1 MRRFTWVIALVL
13 SLTLVLAG
21 CGKKDSGSV
30 VKDLD
35 SVMNKLQSY
44 QGSGRM
50 VLHTG
55 QEPQEYQVEVWYQN
69 PHYYRISL
77 TNAKKDITQ
86 IVLRNDDGVFV
97 LTPHLNKSFR
107 FQSDWPENQ
116 GQVYL
121 YQSLVQS
128 ILMDNE
134 RHFTT
139 DQNAYVFDVLAN
151 YQNGSLARQK
161 IWLDK
166 KSYAPQ
172 HVEVSDANANVMMIV
187 DFNQFEFGKKF
198 DKDSFDMQRN
208 MTSWNIMSLPTS
220 GQPGTHDAGT
230 IDGKAGD
237 KATGTNSG
245 TSAGSSTSTSSN
257 GTTTN
262 GTTGAKAGST
272 TTGSTGTSG
281 ASSDAGKGTTAAGTT
296 TNGNSASTAPA
307 DKTTSG
313 AASGTATGTASKGAT
328 NGTGTANPTNNT
340 TTPANGSGT
349 PTSGTAANGAAT
361 GTNGTAAGAKADA
374 AKQVQSFGVIEP
386 NYVPSG
392 VKKQDV
398 KMIKLGDEDAVM
410 LRYAGKYNYTLVE
423 SRPETQTVTS
433 LPGNIVDLGFTLAVV
448 IGDEKKTMTW
458 TYEGVEFRLSTADL
472 HQTEMIKVAQAVQDE
487 MGK

>member
-13 SLTLVLAG
+13 SLSLVLAG

-121 YQSLVQS
+121 YQSLIQS

-166 KSYAPQ
+166 KNYAPQ

-230 IDGKAGD
+230 IDGKADSKGAATD
-237 KATGTNSG
+237 KAAGTTSGATSSSG
-245 TSAGSSTSTSSN
+245 TSTNSSN
-257 GTTTN
+257 TAN
-262 GTTGAKAGST
+262 GTTGAKAGSAA
-272 TTGSTGTSG
+272 GTNG
-281 ASSDAGKGTTAAGTT
+281 ASSDAAKGTKAGTSSS
-296 TNGNSASTAPA
+296 GNAGATAPA

-313 AASGTATGTASKGAT
+313 AASGTATKGAA
-328 NGTGTANPTNNT
+328 NGTGAANPTNGT
-340 TTPANGSGT
+340 TNPPSGSSSTG
-349 PTSGTAANGAAT
+349 ANGAAT
-361 GTNGTAAGAKADA
+361 GAAAGTTGTAAGTKGDTS
-374 AKQVQSFGVIEP
+374 KQGLSFGVIEP
-386 NYVPSG
+386 HYVPNG

-410 LRYAGKYNYTLVE
+410 LRYSGKYNYTLVE

>member
-13 SLTLVLAG
+13 SFSLVLAG

-35 SVMNKLQSY
+35 SMVNKLQSY

-128 ILMDNE
+128 ILMDND
-134 RHFTT
+134 RHFTS
-139 DQNAYVFDVLAN
+139 DDKAYIFDVLAN

-172 HVEVSDANANVMMIV
+172 HVEVSDSNANVMVIV

-208 MTSWNIMSLPTS
+208 MTSWNVTNMPT
-220 GQPGTHDAGT
+220 A
-230 IDGKAGD
+230 A
-237 KATGTNSG
+237 ATAPVG
-245 TSAGSSTSTSSN
+245 SADN
-257 GTTTN
+257 G
-262 GTTGAKAGST
+262 AA
-272 TTGSTGTSG
+272 
-281 ASSDAGKGTTAAGTT
+281 ADAGKGASGSKEAAAGSSKTPATVTT
-296 TNGNSASTAPA
+296 GSAAGSANGAQT
-307 DKTTSG
+307 G
-313 AASGTATGTASKGAT
+313 SGT
-328 NGTGTANPTNNT
+328 
-340 TTPANGSGT
+340 ANGSGT
-349 PTSGTAANGAAT
+349 TGTKAGTASGTAGASGTTGAGAT
-361 GTNGTAAGAKADA
+361 GTAAGAAGDA
-374 AKQVQSFGVIEP
+374 GKQKTEQQFGVIEP
-386 NYVPSG
+386 GYLPSG
-392 VKKQDV
+392 VKKQD
-398 KMIKLGDEDAVM
+398 MSEIKLGEEKAVM
-410 LRYAGKYNYTLVE
+410 LRYSGQFNFTLVE
-423 SRPETQTVTS
+423 SRPDSQTMS
-433 LPGNIVDLGFTLAVV
+433 ALPGDIVDLGYTLAVV
-448 IGDEKKTMTW
+448 TGDEKKTLTW
-458 TYEGVEFRLSTADL
+458 TYDGVEFRLSTADL
-472 HQTEMIKVAQAVQDE
+472 TQTEMIKVAQSIQDQS
-487 MGK
+487 GK

>member
-13 SLTLVLAG
+13 SFSLVLAG

-35 SVMNKLQSY
+35 GVINKLQSY

-128 ILMDNE
+128 ILMDND
-134 RHFTT
+134 RQFTT
-139 DQNAYVFDVLAN
+139 DENAYVFDVLAN

-166 KSYAPQ
+166 KNYAPQ
-172 HVEVSDANANVMMIV
+172 HVEVSDTNANVMVIV

-208 MTSWNIMSLPTS
+208 MTSWKMSQPTM
-220 GQPGTHDAGT
+220 GQPGAASSGAQSNAANSGAAGT
-230 IDGKAGD
+230 GSD
-237 KATGTNSG
+237 KAAGAANSA
-245 TSAGSSTSTSSN
+245 TSGA
-257 GTTTN
+257 TTN
-262 GTTGAKAGST
+262 GTAANGTSATGTSGAAGSKSGAAATGSNAGAATDAGKATTPAAGTNGAGASTGSSANGTGAKAGA
-272 TTGSTGTSG
+272 GATSG
-281 ASSDAGKGTTAAGTT
+281 AAGATGAANGATRANAAAGANGASGTAGTNAAAGTAAGT
-296 TNGNSASTAPA
+296 
-307 DKTTSG
+307 
-313 AASGTATGTASKGAT
+313 
-328 NGTGTANPTNNT
+328 
-340 TTPANGSGT
+340 
-349 PTSGTAANGAAT
+349 
-361 GTNGTAAGAKADA
+361 KADA
-374 AKQVQSFGVIEP
+374 SKQQASFGVIEP
-386 NYVPSG
+386 NYLPSG
-392 VKKQDV
+392 VKKLD
-398 KMIKLGDEDAVM
+398 MSEIKLGEEKAIM
-410 LRYAGKYNYTLVE
+410 LRYSGKYNYTLIE
-423 SRPETQTVTS
+423 SRPVTQTVS
-433 LPGNIVDLGFTLAVV
+433 VLPGDIVDLGYTLAVV
-448 IGDEKKTMTW
+448 TGDEKKTLTW
-458 TYEGVEFRLSTADL
+458 TYDGIEFRLSTADL
-472 HQTEMIKVAQAVQDE
+472 PQTEMIKVAQAVQDE
-487 MGK
+487 IGK